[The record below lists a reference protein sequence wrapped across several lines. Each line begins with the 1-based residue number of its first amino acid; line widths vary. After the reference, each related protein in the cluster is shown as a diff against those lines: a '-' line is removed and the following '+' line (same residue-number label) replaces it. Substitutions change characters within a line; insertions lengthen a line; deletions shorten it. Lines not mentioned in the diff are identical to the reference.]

1 MFKKEE
7 AKSFKVIL
15 LVVGV
20 VVAVISAIAG
30 FMKCKKRKGHKCNGV
45 CGHESNGLYE
55 LTAEEIDAILEED
68 EEEYYEDEES
78 EELLS

>member
-7 AKSFKVIL
+7 TKPFKIIL

-30 FMKCKKRKGHKCNGV
+30 FMKCKKRKEHKCNG
-45 CGHESNGLYE
+45 CCEHESNGLYE

-68 EEEYYEDEES
+68 DEESDADEES